1 MDEGVSIEEKKVCDG
16 GGTSESTIADDRNLS
31 RAERKRERR
40 ARKLAQKRE
49 QQKEIVRRQ
58 RKRQVQR
65 EKDKLKAEKKLLKEK
80 AKLERWRQEQVKT
93 ESLLADAS
101 DPVKLLDMLKV
112 RGEDSWFEANL
123 PGWSE

>member
-1 MDEGVSIEEKKVCDG
+1 MDEGVSIEERKICDG
-16 GGTSESTIADDRNLS
+16 GGAFESTTADDRKLS

-49 QQKEIVRRQ
+49 QQKEIVRQQ

-65 EKDKLKAEKKLLKEK
+65 EKDKRKAEKKLLKEK
-80 AKLERWRQEQVKT
+80 AKLERWRQEQAKT

-112 RGEDSWFEANL
+112 RRVDSWFGANF
-123 PGWSE
+123 PGW